1 MINKNYIEKNIEKIL
16 NSNILFLE
24 GYFILNK
31 YDIIE
36 YLLNEY
42 DNDGRKIAFNIS
54 ASFLCKN
61 KKNEVK
67 KVCNHSNYIFGT
79 FEEIEELTGDFTK
92 DGDVL
97 SKKFHESLETTSK
110 HRHLVLM
117 KGEVYCLVSS
127 YDYSNNTYIKEG
139 EYSVGENK
147 KFIDLS
153 GTREGIIIF
162 FIFKK

>member
-1 MINKNYIEKNIEKIL
+1 MLARGAVKDVARAMKYPYSLGDKISKMIPMPKQG
-16 NSNILFLE
+16 FPV
-24 GYFILNK
+24 FIDTAL
-31 YDIIE
+31 
-36 YLLNEY
+36 
-42 DNDGRKIAFNIS
+42 
-54 ASFLCKN
+54 
-61 KKNEVK
+61 
-67 KVCNHSNYIFGT
+67 
-79 FEEIEELTGDFTK
+79 EEIEELTGDFTK